1 MHPEFAG
8 RTVVV
13 TGASRGQGRATALTL
28 AERGARVIAL
38 DLDDQAQYPDAG
50 IVYRRH
56 DVANEAD
63 WTALAESLLAES
75 FAGDPVHGLVNNAGV
90 TLRSRLGEVS
100 LDDWN
105 RVLAVNLTG
114 AMLGMRTLAPLMI
127 DGSCIVNV
135 GSTAALIGHYPVAY
149 TASKWGLRGLTHSA
163 ATELGPRG
171 IRVNIV
177 HPGYIETPMT
187 ANAPAAMLE
196 AHLEL
201 TPLERSGLPT
211 EVAEVVA
218 FLLSDA
224 AGYLTGAEIP
234 VDGGT
239 SSSGG
244 AKLIADRIAR
254 AAPRI

>member
-1 MHPEFAG
+1 VYPGFAG

-13 TGASRGQGRATALTL
+13 TGASRGQGRAISLTL
-28 AERGARVIAL
+28 AERGARVVAL
-38 DLDDQAQYPDAG
+38 DLDEDAEYAG
-50 IVYRRH
+50 TSVEYRRL
-56 DVANEAD
+56 DVASETD
-63 WTALAESLLAES
+63 WTSLAEALA
-75 FAGDPVHGLVNNAGV
+75 GGQVHGLVNNAGI
-90 TLRSRLGEVS
+90 TLRSRLGDVE

-127 DGSCIVNV
+127 DGSSIVNI
-135 GSTAALIGHYPVAY
+135 GSTAAVIGHYPVAY

-177 HPGYIETPMT
+177 HPGFIETAMT
-187 ANAPAAMLE
+187 ANAPAAMRE

-201 TPLERSGLPT
+201 TPLERPGEAI

-218 FLLSDA
+218 FLLSPA
-224 AGYLTGAEIP
+224 AGYLTGTEIP

-254 AAPRI
+254 AAPRV